1 MDDAGDQWVDVVEFD
16 LAEGVAG
23 NGCRVVVGNDQ
34 LQGFTIGVSQIFEAV
49 VDSAASAASGNVR
62 PVSRRG
68 AAAGAS

>member
-49 VDSAASAASGNVR
+49 VDSAANLIFNVR
-62 PVSRRG
+62 RRTVRRT
-68 AAAGAS
+68 